1 MGKKVKSIL
10 PPLNGEVFRTKHDK
24 YLRVLRVLKGRKT
37 PPPAKPRGGYCYY
50 LPEIASAE
58 LLFEVCLFSIL
69 EKVSACKD

>member
-1 MGKKVKSIL
+1 MLGLEGFRIFS
-10 PPLNGEVFRTKHDK
+10 ETAERVFRSFM
-24 YLRVLRVLKGRKT
+24 LGKT
-37 PPPAKPRGGYCYY
+37 PPPAMPHGGYCYY